1 MPLIDCLIQ
10 REAEREAARLS
21 AIRDAEKQ
29 AFEEKE
35 AAAAAELQQRVEI
48 EQKTIAEQ
56 QRRARAELERQ
67 RRLVIHLL
75 AYHRLKL
82 YGQCA
87 SLCPVLA
94 ALHL

>member
-1 MPLIDCLIQ
+1 MLPTGLDANACPIQ

-21 AIRDAEKQ
+21 AIRDAEKR

-35 AAAAAELQQRVEI
+35 AKAAAELQQRVEI

-67 RRLVIHLL
+67 RRLV
-75 AYHRLKL
+75 R
-82 YGQCA
+82 
-87 SLCPVLA
+87 S
-94 ALHL
+94 

>member
-1 MPLIDCLIQ
+1 MPDSQ

-35 AAAAAELQQRVEI
+35 AKAAAELQQRVEV

-56 QRRARAELERQ
+56 QARARAELERQ
-67 RRLVIHLL
+67 RRLI
-75 AYHRLKL
+75 A
-82 YGQCA
+82 
-87 SLCPVLA
+87 
-94 ALHL
+94 